1 MSAPVNGVLHHA
13 HWPQVPAFIWAPE
26 EEGQF
31 QPGRCSRWW
40 LLNSLKALEA
50 EFKALGSSLT
60 YRCAPESRTALLQLV
75 QETGAQ
81 VRAPGGASVLPRC
94 PQKACSI
101 FAVAG
106 EWLETKGQPVHSLM

>member
-1 MSAPVNGVLHHA
+1 MNNAAHVRPTGQVCTINHA
-13 HWPQVPAFIWAPE
+13 SCTTHWPQVPAFIWAPE

-40 LLNSLKALEA
+40 LMNSLKALEA
-50 EFKALGSSLT
+50 DFKALGSSLI

-81 VRAPGGASVLPRC
+81 VCQLESPAVLPC
-94 PQKACSI
+94 CHSGVQ
-101 FAVAG
+101 
-106 EWLETKGQPVHSLM
+106 WLSA